1 MKSLYQPGHS
11 IVHKASVGYKL
22 ATLTALLA
30 TLLIIPKTAE
40 LATTALLLTHGLFFV
55 AGFSIRRMLET
66 LAQLKFLLVIVLI
79 PQVYFFGLK
88 QGLVNFEVTI
98 TGILLAIL
106 FTATTKTSDLV
117 SLLEKL
123 FRSKSLALLIALS
136 LNSIPLVAAISK
148 GIVEAGKARGVR
160 IRPVRQMINLFV
172 ISLKQADDYAEALAA
187 RGVQI

>member
-1 MKSLYQPGHS
+1 M
-11 IVHKASVGYKL
+11 
-22 ATLTALLA
+22 
-30 TLLIIPKTAE
+30 PKTAE

-55 AGFSIRRMLET
+55 SGFSIRRMLET